1 MNVPVI
7 CLLGSTLSAAGAASA
22 ADLPDRGQI
31 TALSKTF
38 LRDSAELPMDV
49 LVKTVVT
56 DAKGKKKRDAQSNV
70 QFVFSGYNAAT
81 EKYSFRS
88 TAGFMSLRILHDSIA
103 GNFAAI
109 NAFSRLTPHGSNP
122 AEMTIEPG
130 EPGGA
135 FIIRS
140 KAAADCHGFSM
151 PAKFLYGEHYCYT
164 TVFRVTRDA
173 AGKLAIQD
181 FAVDIEQF
189 PAPGKVR
196 YLGEVQVR
204 KIHSAGE
211 VQEARMGDDP
221 RPFLIP
227 KRVTT
232 IIETDKGAVVVTNDY
247 TLHKETKK

>member
-1 MNVPVI
+1 MKALLV
-7 CLLGSTLSAAGAASA
+7 CLLSATLLVAGAAA
-22 ADLPDRGQI
+22 ADDIPDRGQI

-56 DAKGKKKRDAQSNV
+56 DAKGKTKRDARSNV
-70 QFVFSGYNAAT
+70 QFVFRGYSAGT

-88 TAGFMSLRILHDSIA
+88 TAGFMSLRILHDSFA
-103 GNFAAI
+103 GNLAAI

-122 AEMTIEPG
+122 AEVTID
-130 EPGGA
+130 PGGPGGS

-151 PAKFLYGEHYCYT
+151 SSEFLYGEHYCYSA
-164 TVFRVTRDA
+164 VFRVTRDT
-173 AGKLAIQD
+173 AGKLAVQD
-181 FAVDIEQF
+181 FAVDIERL

-196 YLGEVQVR
+196 YLGEAQVR
-204 KIHSAGE
+204 KIHSDGE

-232 IIETDKGAVVVTNDY
+232 TIETDKGAVVVTNDY
-247 TLHKETKK
+247 RLHTETKK

>member
-1 MNVPVI
+1 MKVLLV
-7 CLLGSTLSAAGAASA
+7 CLLGSPLLVAGAAA

-56 DAKGKKKRDAQSNV
+56 DATGKKKRDAQSKV
-70 QFVFSGYNAAT
+70 QFVFRGYNAAT

-88 TAGFMSLRILHDSIA
+88 TAGFMSMRILHDSLA

-109 NAFSRLTPHGSNP
+109 NAFSRLTPHDSNS
-122 AEMTIEPG
+122 ADLTIEPAG
-130 EPGGA
+130 PDGS
-135 FIIRS
+135 FIVRS
-140 KAAADCHGFSM
+140 KPAADCHGFTMS
-151 PAKFLYGEHYCYT
+151 AKFLYGENYCYA
-164 TVFRVTRDA
+164 TVFRVARDA
-173 AGKLAIQD
+173 AGKLAIQG

-196 YLGEVQVR
+196 YLGDVQVR
-204 KIHSAGE
+204 KIHSDGE
-211 VQEARMGDDP
+211 VQAARMGDDP

-232 IIETDKGAVVVTNDY
+232 TIETDKGAIVVTNDY
-247 TLHKETKK
+247 SLHTETKK

>member
-1 MNVPVI
+1 MQAPFVY
-7 CLLGSTLSAAGAASA
+7 LLWSTLLVAGAAA
-22 ADLPDRGQI
+22 ADDLPERGQI

-56 DAKGKKKRDAQSNV
+56 DAKGKTKRDAHSNV
-70 QFVFSGYNAAT
+70 QFVFRGYNAGT

-88 TAGFMSLRILHDSIA
+88 TAGFMSLRILHDSMA

-122 AEMTIEPG
+122 AEMTIEH
-130 EPGGA
+130 GGSGGF
-135 FIIRS
+135 FIVRS
-140 KAAADCHGFSM
+140 EAAADCHGFRMS
-151 PAKFLYGEHYCYT
+151 AKFLYGEQYCYAA
-164 TVFRVTRDA
+164 VFRVARDT

-181 FAVDIEQF
+181 FAVDIEQL
-189 PAPGKVR
+189 PAWGNVR
-196 YLGEVQVR
+196 YLGEGQVR
-204 KIHSAGE
+204 KLHSDGE

-221 RPFLIP
+221 HPFLIP

-232 IIETDKGAVVVTNDY
+232 TIETDKGAVVVINDY
-247 TLHKETKK
+247 TLHMETRK